1 MNKYIIFF
9 AGLFF
14 FLLTEVMLA
23 HRGCFVLEALKF
35 KIQTNYFNR
44 LDLAKDADAVITIV
58 DDLETEGID
67 RTTLALPGRTDELIA
82 RVAAVNAKTSRGGP
96 NGVCCLVH
104 YQTYF

>member
-1 MNKYIIFF
+1 MQ
-9 AGLFF
+9 AFF
-14 FLLTEVMLA
+14 FFTDRSNVSTSGMLRLGGAEV
-23 HRGCFVLEALKF
+23 
-35 KIQTNYFNR
+35 QNYFNR